1 MSSSVLIVDDSLTVR
16 MDLGDAFQA
25 AGFSPTLAST
35 VAEAKRALEQRP
47 YALVII
53 DVMLPD
59 GDGLDLLREVK
70 TSWPSTPVMLLSAEA
85 EVAARLRGLR
95 TGADEYVG
103 KPYDMSYVLARA
115 RQLIRL
121 VSPRGENGSQI
132 LIVDDS
138 LTFRE
143 QLRETL
149 EGAGYSVLLSE
160 SGEEALHMAVD
171 ARPAAIVVD
180 GILPGI
186 DGPTFIRR
194 VREDALLRRTPCILL
209 TASEG
214 KGEVFA
220 LDSGADAYMQKD
232 ASAEL
237 VLARIGAV
245 LRPRSGAQSSSHN
258 ASLHGPKKI
267 LAVDDSMTYL
277 QEIGAQLRRDGYD
290 VVLASSGE
298 EALALLAGSEVDCI
312 LLDVLMP
319 GLSGY
324 ETCRRIKNDPRWRDV
339 PLIMHTARDEQGSM
353 IDGINAGA
361 DDYVTKSADFQ
372 VLRARLRA
380 QLRRRQFEDES
391 RDLRESQ
398 LQKELE
404 AAESRAQRELADT
417 RAQLLSE
424 LQDKNSAL
432 LTAQTHLEQQ
442 NLRVQAASRLKSE
455 FLANMSHELRSPLNA
470 ILGFAELLYDG
481 HVKPESPQHKEFLGH
496 ILTSGKHLLQLI
508 NDVLDLSK
516 VEAGKIELRPET
528 VDPAR
533 IIGEVVAVLRA
544 TAAQTRNT
552 LSTDLDPSI
561 DRIVVDAARLKQ
573 IIYNYVSNALKF
585 TPAGGHVTVR
595 LKPDGEANLCLEVE
609 DTGIGISPSDID
621 KLFVEFQQLDTG
633 TTRKFAG
640 TGLGLAV
647 TKRIVEAHGGRVG
660 VRSVVGEGST
670 FYAILPRVTLESAT

>member
-1 MSSSVLIVDDSLTVR
+1 MWSAVLIVDDSLTVR

-35 VAEAKRALEQRP
+35 VAEARRALEQRP
-47 YALVII
+47 YALVIL
-53 DVMLPD
+53 DVVLPD
-59 GDGLDLLREVK
+59 GDGLALLREVK
-70 TSWPSTPVMLLSAEA
+70 ASSPTTPVMLLSAES

-115 RQLIRL
+115 RQLIRS
-121 VSPRGENGSQI
+121 VSSREANGTQI
-132 LIVDDS
+132 LVVDDS

-149 EGAGYSVLLSE
+149 EGAGYTVLLSE

-214 KGEVFA
+214 RGEVFA

-232 ASAEL
+232 ASTDL
-237 VLARIGAV
+237 VLARIRAV
-245 LRPRSGAQSSSHN
+245 LRPRSGTQSSSHT
-258 ASLHGPKKI
+258 ASLLGPKKI

-277 QEIGAQLRRDGYD
+277 QEIGEQLRRDGYD
-290 VVLASSGE
+290 VVLASSGA
-298 EALALLAGSEVDCI
+298 EALTLLEESEVDCI

-324 ETCRRIKNDPRWRDV
+324 DTCRLIKSDPRWRDV

-380 QLRRRQFEDES
+380 QLRRRQFEDET
-391 RDLRESQ
+391 RDLRERE
-398 LQKELE
+398 LQMELE
-404 AAESRAQRELADT
+404 AAESRAQRDLVDT

-424 LQDKNSAL
+424 LQDKNRAL
-432 LTAQTHLEQQ
+432 LVAQGDLEQQ
-442 NLRVQAASRLKSE
+442 NMRVQAANRLKSE

-481 HVKPESPQHKEFLGH
+481 HVPPEAPQHKEFLGH
-496 ILTSGKHLLQLI
+496 ILTSGRHLLQLI

-516 VEAGKIELRPET
+516 VEAGKLELSLET

-533 IIGEVVAVLRA
+533 VIGEVVAVLRT
-544 TAAQTRNT
+544 TAAQASNT
-552 LSTDLDPSI
+552 LSTDVDPSI
-561 DRIVVDAARLKQ
+561 DRIVVDAGRLKQ

-585 TPAGGHVTVR
+585 TPAGGNVMVR
-595 LKPDGEANLCLEVE
+595 LKPDGDADFCLEVQ
-609 DTGIGISPSDID
+609 DTGIGIAPADLE
-621 KLFVEFQQLDTG
+621 KLFVDFQQLDSG
-633 TTRKFAG
+633 ATRKFAG
-640 TGLGLAV
+640 TGLGLSV

-660 VRSVVGEGST
+660 VHSAVGEGST
-670 FYAILPRVTLESAT
+670 FFAIMPRVPRGATS